1 METNNNITKEN
12 TNKKGFRYNRKK
24 STSKN
29 LKTNELNNEANV
41 VVSEASNDLTINDS
55 SVLASNLNSRFVSNN
70 KIVWEDEN
78 AKANSKTKTK
88 VTRNKPVRHSMQNLK
103 ISFLGGVGEVGKNMT
118 TLEYGNDMIVMDCGL
133 TFPGDDMPG
142 VDLVVPDITYLIQ
155 NKSKIKGIII
165 THGHEDHIGSIPYV
179 LTDIEAPIFG
189 TRLTNALIENKLK
202 EHKNLKKVKLNTI
215 KSNQKI
221 KLGCFEIEF
230 LKVTHSIS
238 GSVAFA
244 IKTPV
249 GMYVHTGD
257 FKIDLT
263 PLDKDKMDLGH
274 FAELGNNGVLLL
286 TSDSTNAER
295 PGYSMPEIK
304 VGETLDNIFNGNKQK
319 RIFVATFASNIHRVQ
334 QILNI
339 SKKYGRKVAFSGRS
353 MVNVCETASKLG
365 ELQLDKGQIIDI
377 STIDKYADSE
387 ICIIST
393 GTQGEPASAL
403 TRMAAGE
410 FNKVEIGE
418 NDLIIL
424 SSSVIPGNE
433 VTINRVIN
441 LLYRKGAS
449 VIYEQIADVHVSG
462 HAYSEEL
469 KLMLSLVRPKF
480 FVPVHGEYRQLKA
493 HANIAE
499 SVGIPKQNIIIP
511 DLGNQILINKQAIK
525 LSDNVPSGI
534 RLVDGLGVGDVGS
547 TVLKDRIQ
555 LSEEGLCVVTITINN
570 MTGAL
575 TSKPELITRGFVYL
589 NDNDPMLEEG
599 KDVVINAIS
608 SFNFKS
614 QDWSQVKI
622 NIKKLLGNYFYK
634 KLKRRPLIL
643 PVIIEV

>member
-1 METNNNITKEN
+1 MEENKNLNNSNLEN
-12 TNKKGFRYNRKK
+12 TKKQNLAKSQLMAGNINNRFVANNKINWNEEDIVNKTTK
-24 STSKN
+24 STSK
-29 LKTNELNNEANV
+29 A
-41 VVSEASNDLTINDS
+41 
-55 SVLASNLNSRFVSNN
+55 
-70 KIVWEDEN
+70 
-78 AKANSKTKTK
+78 K
-88 VTRNKPVRHSMQNLK
+88 VTKAKPTRRSLQNLK

-118 TLEYGNDMIVMDCGL
+118 VLEYGNDMIVMDCGL

-142 VDLVVPDITYLIQ
+142 VDLVVPDITYLVQ
-155 NKSKIKGIII
+155 NKNRIKGIII

-179 LTDIEAPIFG
+179 LTDINAPIYA
-189 TRLTNALIENKLK
+189 TRLTCALIENKLK
-202 EHKNLKKVKLNTI
+202 EHKNINKVKLNVVSSGH
-215 KSNQKI
+215 KV

-244 IKTPV
+244 IKTPI
-249 GMYVHTGD
+249 GMYIHTGD

-263 PLDKDKMDLGH
+263 PLDNDKMDLGH
-274 FAELGNNGVLLL
+274 FAELGKQGVLLL

-295 PGYSMPEIK
+295 PGFSMPEIK
-304 VGETLDNIFNGNKQK
+304 VGETLDNIFNANKIK

-339 SKKYGRKVAFSGRS
+339 SKKYGRKIAFSGRS
-353 MVNVCETASKLG
+353 MVNVCETAARLG
-365 ELQLDKGQIIDI
+365 ELTLDKGQIIDI
-377 STIDKYADSE
+377 STIDKYPDSE

-410 FNKVEIGE
+410 FNKVDIGD

-469 KLMLSLVRPKF
+469 KLMLSLIQPKF

-499 SVGIPKQNIIIP
+499 SVGVQKQNIIIP
-511 DLGNQILINKQAIK
+511 DLGNQILINKQAMK
-525 LSDNVPSGI
+525 LGDNVPSGI

-570 MTGAL
+570 VTGAL
-575 TSKPELITRGFVYL
+575 TAKPNLITRGFVYL
-589 NDNDPMLEEG
+589 SDTDPMIEEG
-599 KDVVINAIS
+599 RDVVINAIS

-614 QDWSQVKI
+614 QDWTQVKI

>member
-1 METNNNITKEN
+1 MELEN
-12 TNKKGFRYNRKK
+12 SSVASTPSKQNSARRYVRRKPKKVAETSNVSTLEQKQNKK
-24 STSKN
+24 
-29 LKTNELNNEANV
+29 TNAEA
-41 VVSEASNDLTINDS
+41 
-55 SVLASNLNSRFVSNN
+55 SVLASNLNKRFISGKISNDEEGKKSVVS
-70 KIVWEDEN
+70 
-78 AKANSKTKTK
+78 SK
-88 VTRNKPVRHSMQNLK
+88 PQRHSLQSLK

-118 TLEYGNDMIVMDCGL
+118 VLECGRDMIILDCGL

-142 VDLVVPDITYLIQ
+142 VDLVVPDITYLIN
-155 NKSKIKGIII
+155 NKERIKGIII
-165 THGHEDHIGSIPYV
+165 THGHEDHIGAIPYV
-179 LTDIEAPIFG
+179 LSDIQAPIYG
-189 TRLTNALIENKLK
+189 SRLTNALIENKLR
-202 EHKNLKKVKLNTI
+202 EHKKVKAQLNTI
-215 KSNQKI
+215 KPGQKV

-238 GSVAFA
+238 GSLAFA
-244 IKTPV
+244 IHTPC
-249 GMYVHTGD
+249 GTWVHTGD

-263 PLDKDKMDLGH
+263 PLDNDKMDLGH
-274 FAELGNNGVLLL
+274 FAELGNKGVLLL

-295 PGYSMPEIK
+295 SGFSMPEIK
-304 VGETLDNIFNGNKQK
+304 VGETLDNIFNANKTK

-339 SKKYGRKVAFSGRS
+339 SKKYGRKIAFSGRS
-353 MVNVCETASKLG
+353 MVNVCETAAKIG
-365 ELQLDKGQIIDI
+365 ELTLDKGQIIDI

-441 LLYRKGAS
+441 LLYRKDAS

-469 KLMLSLVRPKF
+469 KLMLSLVKPKF

-493 HANIAE
+493 HANIAQ
-499 SVGIPKQNIIIP
+499 SLGIDGRNIIIP
-511 DLGNQILINKQAIK
+511 DLGNQIIVNKQAIK
-525 LSDNVPSGI
+525 LGDNVPSGI

-555 LSEEGLCVVTITINN
+555 LSEEGLCVVTLTISN

-575 TSKPELITRGFVYL
+575 TSKPNLITRGFVYI
-589 NDNDPMLEEG
+589 DDTDPLLEEA

-608 SFNFKS
+608 SSNFKS
-614 QDWSQVKI
+614 QDWAEIKT

>member
-1 METNNNITKEN
+1 MELEKKEVSSTASKQNNAR
-12 TNKKGFRYNRKK
+12 RYVRKK
-24 STSKN
+24 PKKVADNVKPATEEKQSK
-29 LKTNELNNEANV
+29 KTVAETA
-41 VVSEASNDLTINDS
+41 
-55 SVLASNLNSRFVSNN
+55 VLASNLNKRFISGKITDAEDNKKTVVS
-70 KIVWEDEN
+70 
-78 AKANSKTKTK
+78 SKQQ
-88 VTRNKPVRHSMQNLK
+88 RHSLQSFK

-118 TLEYGNDMIVMDCGL
+118 VLECGRDMIILDCGL

-155 NKSKIKGIII
+155 NKNRIKGILI
-165 THGHEDHIGSIPYV
+165 THGHEDHIGAIPYV
-179 LTDIEAPIFG
+179 LSDIQAPIYG
-189 TRLTNALIENKLK
+189 SRLTNALIENKLK
-202 EHKNLKKVKLNTI
+202 EHKNVKAQLNTI
-215 KSNQKI
+215 KPGQKI

-238 GSVAFA
+238 GSLAFA
-244 IKTPV
+244 IHTPC
-249 GMYVHTGD
+249 GTWVHTGD

-263 PLDKDKMDLGH
+263 PLDNDKMDLGH
-274 FAELGNNGVLLL
+274 FAELGNKGVLLL

-295 PGYSMPEIK
+295 PGFSMPEIK
-304 VGETLDNIFNGNKQK
+304 VGDTLDNIFNANKTK

-339 SKKYGRKVAFSGRS
+339 SKKYGRKIAFSGRS
-353 MVNVCETASKLG
+353 MVNVCETAAKIG
-365 ELQLDKGQIIDI
+365 ELTLDKGQIIDI

-410 FNKVEIGE
+410 FNKVDIGE

-433 VTINRVIN
+433 VTINKVIN
-441 LLYRKGAS
+441 LLYRKDAS

-469 KLMLSLVRPKF
+469 KLMLSLIKPKF

-493 HANIAE
+493 HANIAQSLGIE
-499 SVGIPKQNIIIP
+499 SRNIIIP
-511 DLGNQILINKQAIK
+511 DQGNQILVSKQSIK
-525 LSDNVPSGI
+525 LGDNVPSGI

-555 LSEEGLCVVTITINN
+555 LSEEGLCVVTLTISNA
-570 MTGAL
+570 TGAL
-575 TSKPELITRGFVYL
+575 TAKPNLITRGFVYI
-589 NDNDPMLEEG
+589 DDTDPLLEEA

-608 SFNFKS
+608 SSNFKC
-614 QDWSQVKI
+614 QDWAEIKN
-622 NIKKLLGNYFYK
+622 NIRKLLGNYFYK

>member
-1 METNNNITKEN
+1 MEIEKNNVASNPSTKTSGRRYVRRKPKKVADATAVEN
-12 TNKKGFRYNRKK
+12 TA
-24 STSKN
+24 
-29 LKTNELNNEANV
+29 KTQPRTNAENMVAG
-41 VVSEASNDLTINDS
+41 
-55 SVLASNLNSRFVSNN
+55 SNLNARFVAGNN
-70 KIVWEDEN
+70 INYEDASSKMIVS
-78 AKANSKTKTK
+78 SKPQ
-88 VTRNKPVRHSMQNLK
+88 RRSLQSLK

-118 TLEYGNDMIVMDCGL
+118 VLECGRDMIVLDCGL

-155 NKSKIKGIII
+155 NKNRIKGILI
-165 THGHEDHIGSIPYV
+165 THGHEDHIGAIPYV
-179 LTDIEAPIFG
+179 LSDINAPIYG
-189 TRLTNALIENKLK
+189 SRLTNALIENKLK
-202 EHKNLKKVKLNTI
+202 EHKNVKVQLNTI
-215 KSNQKI
+215 KPGQKV

-238 GSVAFA
+238 GSMAFA
-244 IKTPV
+244 IHTPC
-249 GMYVHTGD
+249 GTWVHTGD

-263 PLDKDKMDLGH
+263 PLDNDKMDLGH
-274 FAELGNNGVLLL
+274 FAELGNKGVLLL

-295 PGYSMPEIK
+295 PGFSMPEIK
-304 VGETLDNIFNGNKQK
+304 VGDTLDNIFNANKEK

-339 SKKYGRKVAFSGRS
+339 SKKYGRKIAFSGRS
-353 MVNVCETASKLG
+353 MVNVCETAAKIG
-365 ELQLDKGQIIDI
+365 ELTLDKGQIIDI

-410 FNKVEIGE
+410 FNKVDIGE

-449 VIYEQIADVHVSG
+449 IIYEQIADVHVSG

-469 KLMLSLVRPKF
+469 KMMLSLVKPKF

-499 SVGIPKQNIIIP
+499 SLGMDKRNIIIP
-511 DLGNQILINKQAIK
+511 DLGNQIILNKQSIK
-525 LSDNVPSGI
+525 LGDNVPSGI

-555 LSEEGLCVVTITINN
+555 LSEEGLCVVTITISNV
-570 MTGAL
+570 TGAL
-575 TSKPELITRGFVYL
+575 TSKPNLITRGFVYI
-589 NDNDPMLEEG
+589 DDTDPLIEEA

-608 SFNFKS
+608 SSNFKS
-614 QDWSQVKI
+614 QDWAEIKQ

>member
-1 METNNNITKEN
+1 MENENNVVA
-12 TNKKGFRYNRKK
+12 
-24 STSKN
+24 SATSKQ
-29 LKTNELNNEANV
+29 TNRRYVRRKPKKEATTTD
-41 VVSEASNDLTINDS
+41 VSKQTNQNKNTKSRTNAEAL
-55 SVLASNLNSRFVSNN
+55 VAGSNLNKRFISNN
-70 KIVWEDEN
+70 KIVNDES
-78 AKANSKTKTK
+78 NSKVVSSKLKRT
-88 VTRNKPVRHSMQNLK
+88 SLQNLK
-103 ISFLGGVGEVGKNMT
+103 ISFLGGVGEVGKNMIV
-118 TLEYGNDMIVMDCGL
+118 LECGRDIIVLDCGL

-155 NKSKIKGIII
+155 NQDRIKGFII
-165 THGHEDHIGSIPYV
+165 THGHEDHIGAIPYV
-179 LTDIEAPIFG
+179 LKDVNADIYG
-189 TRLTNALIENKLK
+189 SRLTNALIENKLR
-202 EHKNLKKVKLNTI
+202 EHKGLKIKLNTV
-215 KSNQKI
+215 KPGQKV
-221 KLGCFEIEF
+221 KLGCFEVEF

-238 GSVAFA
+238 GSLAFA
-244 IKTPV
+244 IHTPC
-249 GMYVHTGD
+249 GTWVHTGD

-263 PLDKDKMDLGH
+263 PLDNDKMDLGH
-274 FAELGNNGVLLL
+274 FAELGNKGVLLL

-295 PGYSMPEIK
+295 PGFSMPEVK
-304 VGETLDNIFNGNKQK
+304 VGDTLDNIFNANKEK

-339 SKKYGRKVAFSGRS
+339 SKKYGRKIAFSGRS
-353 MVNVCETASKLG
+353 MVNVCETASKIG
-365 ELQLDKGQIIDI
+365 ELNFDRGQIIDI
-377 STIDKYADSE
+377 TTIDKYADSE
-387 ICIIST
+387 LCIIST

-410 FNKVEIGE
+410 FNKVTIGE

-441 LLYRKGAS
+441 LLYRKDAS

-499 SVGIPKQNIIIP
+499 SLGIDKRNIIIP
-511 DLGNQILINKQAIK
+511 DLGNQIIVNKQSIK
-525 LSDNVPSGI
+525 LGDNVPSGI

-555 LSEEGLCVVTITINN
+555 LSEEGLCVVTLTISN

-575 TSKPELITRGFVYL
+575 TSKPNLITRGFVYI
-589 NDNDPMLEEG
+589 DDTDPLIEEA

-608 SFNFKS
+608 SSNFKS
-614 QDWSQVKI
+614 QDWAEIKQ